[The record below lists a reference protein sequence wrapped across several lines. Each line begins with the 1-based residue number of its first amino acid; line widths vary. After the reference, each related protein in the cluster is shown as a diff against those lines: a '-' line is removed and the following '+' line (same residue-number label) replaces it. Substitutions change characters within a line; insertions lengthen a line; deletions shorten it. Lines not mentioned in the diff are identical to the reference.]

1 MNPEEELNPITGLPP
16 KKPRINK
23 ITGLPVD
30 PNKESLPFTGDPMA
44 YGFTRDMSDYTSRGI
59 RVTPYQNIDEQRAE
73 EQGTL
78 ETWGRGIARA
88 GTTFGTTLGTTVIGG
103 IEGIA
108 RVEDELIRN
117 GWDEVNFADAFV
129 TNNQSAQYFTN
140 VANKVREDLPI
151 FKTAEED
158 SRQGTLQDIFSAHYL
173 AGDFLDGMAYVG
185 AAMASAALTGGAGLG
200 SLTISGVKGGLNL
213 AARVPGVKAA
223 MAATKATRAFQAGAS
238 AATASTKYMTATY
251 SALAATRAARA
262 VRAVP
267 GFGAASKYVSTVAPR
282 KQMLAKAI
290 DTSFFLSTTEAAVE
304 ALDVKEQSKQKLL
317 EQALIKYKVEREE
330 DLPIQVRQN
339 IEIASNN
346 LAGVGYAANL
356 PMLMLTNSIFFSLLK
371 PVQGARIG
379 GITFKGGK
387 AIYNPGS
394 IAKRATKVIGLD
406 AASEAVQEGY
416 QWGIQQQLI
425 NNELNKYNDMGS
437 VATFHELMKDRE
449 NYFADAI
456 NKTPDLFNQLLKAP
470 FDPEGRSAMITGAL
484 VGGITS
490 AMRLGVTKPFAE
502 EDARG
507 KMAETLLNSE
517 YFSDLRE
524 KAARSNRVATHLKNK
539 EFFEKQGDTEA
550 AERELAAAFQEE
562 AIFHVKNGTWEAF
575 LKRIELEA
583 EKPLDQFKEDYQIKD
598 NNFTEEDRQKIVD
611 RLADNLSD
619 LAMFHTNLEFVFPG
633 TKMPTG
639 LKKKFYSK
647 EKLAEIEN
655 KRKEESIYKN
665 AILRS
670 HFTIKTI
677 NTQLDK
683 VFEDLNSKIPGIAE
697 KLQELKDVKRNLF
710 GELLSKKELQ
720 DTDMFEKIRL
730 TNKELVEKF
739 VEVDNLISDPVQK
752 LIFDQYKENIYDLM
766 QERDTYE
773 LAKTNLTR
781 SPEKRDLFLSRMKL
795 AEENKIYEEREKIIQ
810 SAIDEAQTSKD
821 LSDRKQGFKNELD
834 EHPSLKTRLED
845 EITKKLAEENEID
858 KRFHSMTKSEVQAL
872 DPSKL
877 SPQEAYV
884 RTLHLAKRTEE
895 KAKPTEK
902 KESKKPTKETTEPK
916 EKEKE
921 KEKTK
926 KATTTRAAN
935 IKRDQGKKV
944 ADKALKLISLRNTNR
959 HTDAAGVSRGQF
971 EITQISVN
979 NKAVDAVVVDSNGN
993 PTPGLATRT
1002 LNGTPIIDFQL
1013 LGSPQVAKNDQVELK
1028 VIRDDWWVNSALA
1041 KEDEELH
1048 YKNIPIYIVHNGTPI
1063 GILQSG
1069 DHAARQA
1076 AFEADKTGGK
1086 VTTTIS
1092 DKNRGYIF
1100 TGVETSPNGASV
1112 ERHFYSLKE
1121 SDNSANTPENI
1132 IAIVNTSGVKTTLD
1146 LSAEANEQIA
1156 LSIQTELSTGNLTY
1170 GQVVRIETAPTGK
1183 LVPLPVQ
1190 TATLN
1195 EDAQQA
1201 AIRLILEGKVLEFQ
1215 TLVGTNSLIN
1225 PTENPKSK
1233 FPLWIEYVGDKTFF
1247 IFKPKFVSKSVEI
1260 SRELTNLIEE
1270 NDDNVFVR
1278 IELEDLQHMLQNN
1291 GFDDREITAET
1302 IMNFLVK
1309 LEEEVDSE
1317 TGDVRYM
1324 YNSYFERPLS
1334 STEYFMIAKEV
1345 PSFGAEIFTDQL
1357 TVKRYNVDIDTL
1369 SSPETKFTSPVT
1381 GNSYKSY
1388 YEYLTSENE
1397 QAAVRNGSSAILA
1410 TSYKNINT
1418 NPDGTGGSVFY
1429 DVELTLSPEFE
1440 VDGVKQDIDNQ
1451 ILRTAPETF
1460 EEETEAEETQAPETK
1475 TETAVNLDALF
1486 NPESTQPTPA
1496 TTEKPVVQTFVDAKG
1511 RESVVT
1517 ATTSTKEVEGVTVTD
1532 VSYEQLRE
1540 GRNVAFGGKQLSK
1553 DELISQY
1560 DFTEESLEILE
1571 SLDGSATVLK
1581 ESSGGGRF
1589 FPTVTVRYKGETF
1602 TLALNSSSVQPITA
1616 TSALES
1622 TQPTQLTRPE
1632 EAQKG
1637 QVASTEETAKIEKEL
1652 EELREELKLA
1662 EELLKTIEENE
1673 LEEKIDDAIESEVT
1687 AEVAE
1692 QLQEE
1697 LGVNTEEEVKEA
1709 VKKAVKEDLLK
1720 NGISNIR
1727 DKASSLLDK
1736 VVQNIKKIIVGVLL
1750 AGTIFSGYSFT
1761 SNYSIED
1768 VESFVTRGLVKTG
1781 LYTPQEETLELKEE
1795 SSVPIIN
1802 YDQAYENS
1810 ITKFEKLNQGSDGIW
1825 SYRNQ
1830 WLNKNG
1836 FEYIAGANNQNLKE
1850 NGNVV
1855 YKGVEGVA
1863 HHLIMLS
1870 EAGDLTEFTS
1880 DSDLRS
1886 ISDEV
1891 LKGAK
1896 AKNDYVPVIT
1906 RLPEGRVQMTYKRA
1920 SEVNSQ
1926 TEFTPIR
1933 LRQTLV
1939 SDLDFDKKSS
1949 AEGFKNTIG
1958 AVTQKST
1965 GEGFNSL
1972 VYVTKDSYG
1981 KFSGG
1986 AVVLLFNDK
1995 LGNLIVREYSGSING
2010 IVREISNVK
2019 TEFGVSDNDI
2029 TLGVYDAGSY
2039 TGKVGAIDNEVN
2051 PERYRGYNPSDKA
2064 GSSLMIPQQKSK
2076 LPFETDPVSSSL
2088 FLLGLLKRARA
2099 KEKIS
2104 DEEIEQIKSKIQ
2116 DLKSSIET
2124 LEKRLNTLTQSQTV
2138 LEQGATTSKRRRRAS
2153 IDLQEEQ
2160 NEDGE
2165 RLRNECNS
2173 DFDDSPF

>member
-1 MNPEEELNPITGLPP
+1 MNPEEELNPITGLPR
-16 KKPRINK
+16 KKPRINR
-23 ITGLPVD
+23 ISGLPVD
-30 PNKESLPFTGDPMA
+30 PSKEGRPFTGDPMA

-73 EQGTL
+73 RQGTL
-78 ETWGRGIARA
+78 ETWGRGIGRA
-88 GTTFGTTLGTTVIGG
+88 TTTFGTALGSTFIGG
-103 IEGIA
+103 LEGIVRLQDQIIGA
-108 RVEDELIRN
+108 TATGELERVNLAEA
-117 GWDEVNFADAFV
+117 FATDNV
-129 TNNQSAQYFTN
+129 STQYFTN
-140 VANKVREDLPI
+140 VANNVREDLPI

-173 AGDFLDGMAYVG
+173 AGDFLDGVAYVG
-185 AAMASAALTGGAGLG
+185 AAAASVWLTGGAGGG
-200 SLTISGVKGGLNL
+200 SLLLSGARGGLSL
-213 AARVPGVKAA
+213 AARVPGVRTAI
-223 MAATKATRAFQAGAS
+223 AATKATRAFQAGAS
-238 AATASTKYMTATY
+238 AATASSKYMAATY
-251 SALAATRAARA
+251 ASLAATKAARA

-267 GFGAASKYVSTVAPR
+267 GFAVASKYVSTVAPR
-282 KQMLAKAI
+282 KKMLAKAI

-317 EQALIKYKVEREE
+317 QEALKKYNVEREE

-371 PVQGARIG
+371 PIQGASIKGIG
-379 GITFKGGK
+379 FKGGK

-394 IAKRATKVIGLD
+394 MAKRTAKFLALD

-416 QWGIQQQLI
+416 QWGIQQELI

-484 VGGITS
+484 VGSTAS
-490 AMRLGVTKPFAE
+490 AMRLGITKPFAE

-517 YFSDLRE
+517 FFSNLRE

-539 EFFEKQGDTEA
+539 EFFEQQGDLEA

-575 LKRIELEA
+575 LKRIELES

-598 NNFTEEDRQKIVD
+598 ENFTEEDRQRIVD

-619 LAMFHTNLEFVFPG
+619 LAMFYTNLEFVFPG
-633 TKMPTG
+633 TQMPTG

-697 KLQELKDVKRNLF
+697 KLQELKEVKRNLF

-720 DTDMFEKIRL
+720 DKDMFEKIRL

-739 VEVDNLISDPVQK
+739 EEIDNLISDPVQK

-834 EHPSLKTRLED
+834 EHPNLKTRLED
-845 EITKKLAEENEID
+845 EITKKLAEEDEID
-858 KRFHSMTKSEVQAL
+858 KKFNSMTKSEVQAL

-902 KESKKPTKETTEPK
+902 KESKKSTKATTEPK

-921 KEKTK
+921 KTK
-926 KATTTRAAN
+926 KANTTRAAN
-935 IKRDQGKKV
+935 IKRNQGKKV

-959 HTDAAGVSRGQF
+959 HTDSAGVSRRQF

-979 NKAVDAVVVDSNGN
+979 KKAVDAVVVDSNGN

-1028 VIRDDWWVNSALA
+1028 VIRDDWWVNSELA

-1048 YKNIPIYIVHNGTPI
+1048 YKNIPIYSVHNGTPI

-1069 DHAARQA
+1069 EHPARQA

-1100 TGVETSPNGASV
+1100 TGVETSPNGTSV
-1112 ERHFYSLKE
+1112 ERHFYNLKE
-1121 SDNSANTPENI
+1121 SDNSTNTPENI
-1132 IAIVNTSGVKTTLD
+1132 IAIVNTSGVRTTLD
-1146 LSAEANEQIA
+1146 LSEEANEQIA
-1156 LSIQTELSTGNLTY
+1156 ISVQTELSTGNLTY
-1170 GQVVRIETAPTGK
+1170 GQVVRIETSPTGK

-1195 EDAQQA
+1195 EDAQQT

-1225 PTENPKSK
+1225 PDENKKSK

-1247 IFKPKFVSKSVEI
+1247 IFKPKFVSKTVEI

-1291 GFDDREITAET
+1291 GFDDREMTGET

-1309 LEEEVDSE
+1309 FEEEINPDNGSVKY
-1317 TGDVRYM
+1317 V
-1324 YNSYFERPLS
+1324 YNTYFERPLS
-1334 STEYFMIAKEV
+1334 STEYFTIAKEV

-1369 SSPETKFTSPVT
+1369 SSPGSKFTSPVT

-1410 TSYKNINT
+1410 TSYKNVNT

-1451 ILRTAPETF
+1451 ILRTKQETF
-1460 EEETEAEETQAPETK
+1460 EEETQEEETQAPETK
-1475 TETAVNLDALF
+1475 TETGVNLDALF
-1486 NPESTQPTPA
+1486 NPESTQPTPVSTDA
-1496 TTEKPVVQTFVDAKG
+1496 KADKPVINIYWGSPETSTNTRVLSNLAPRKFRYQG
-1511 RESVVT
+1511 REYGSVEHAYQSNKSGTFDQVT
-1517 ATTSTKEVEGVTVTD
+1517 YDKYVKAGGFGTKIRGKAVTKGFDNLQLMRDLVVESFKQNPNQAALLLNYSDFTHTTNEVIDKAFLEGVKLA
-1532 VSYEQLRE
+1532 QK
-1540 GRNVAFGGKQLSK
+1540 NA
-1553 DELISQY
+1553 EL
-1560 DFTEESLEILE
+1560 
-1571 SLDGSATVLK
+1571 
-1581 ESSGGGRF
+1581 
-1589 FPTVTVRYKGETF
+1589 
-1602 TLALNSSSVQPITA
+1602 
-1616 TSALES
+1616 SALES
-1622 TQPTQLTRPE
+1622 SQPTQP
-1632 EAQKG
+1632 
-1637 QVASTEETAKIEKEL
+1637 
-1652 EELREELKLA
+1652 
-1662 EELLKTIEENE
+1662 
-1673 LEEKIDDAIESEVT
+1673 
-1687 AEVAE
+1687 
-1692 QLQEE
+1692 
-1697 LGVNTEEEVKEA
+1697 EEVKDES
-1709 VKKAVKEDLLK
+1709 K
-1720 NGISNIR
+1720 N
-1727 DKASSLLDK
+1727 
-1736 VVQNIKKIIVGVLL
+1736 
-1750 AGTIFSGYSFT
+1750 
-1761 SNYSIED
+1761 
-1768 VESFVTRGLVKTG
+1768 
-1781 LYTPQEETLELKEE
+1781 
-1795 SSVPIIN
+1795 
-1802 YDQAYENS
+1802 
-1810 ITKFEKLNQGSDGIW
+1810 
-1825 SYRNQ
+1825 
-1830 WLNKNG
+1830 
-1836 FEYIAGANNQNLKE
+1836 
-1850 NGNVV
+1850 
-1855 YKGVEGVA
+1855 
-1863 HHLIMLS
+1863 
-1870 EAGDLTEFTS
+1870 
-1880 DSDLRS
+1880 
-1886 ISDEV
+1886 
-1891 LKGAK
+1891 
-1896 AKNDYVPVIT
+1896 
-1906 RLPEGRVQMTYKRA
+1906 
-1920 SEVNSQ
+1920 
-1926 TEFTPIR
+1926 
-1933 LRQTLV
+1933 
-1939 SDLDFDKKSS
+1939 
-1949 AEGFKNTIG
+1949 
-1958 AVTQKST
+1958 
-1965 GEGFNSL
+1965 
-1972 VYVTKDSYG
+1972 
-1981 KFSGG
+1981 
-1986 AVVLLFNDK
+1986 
-1995 LGNLIVREYSGSING
+1995 
-2010 IVREISNVK
+2010 
-2019 TEFGVSDNDI
+2019 
-2029 TLGVYDAGSY
+2029 
-2039 TGKVGAIDNEVN
+2039 
-2051 PERYRGYNPSDKA
+2051 
-2064 GSSLMIPQQKSK
+2064 
-2076 LPFETDPVSSSL
+2076 
-2088 FLLGLLKRARA
+2088 
-2099 KEKIS
+2099 
-2104 DEEIEQIKSKIQ
+2104 
-2116 DLKSSIET
+2116 
-2124 LEKRLNTLTQSQTV
+2124 
-2138 LEQGATTSKRRRRAS
+2138 RRRRANK
-2153 IDLQEEQ
+2153 DLHVEQ
-2160 NEDGE
+2160 NEEGE
-2165 RLRNECNS
+2165 RIRKECNT

>member
-1 MNPEEELNPITGLPP
+1 MNPEEELNPITGLPR
-16 KKPRINK
+16 KKPRINR
-23 ITGLPVD
+23 ISGLPVD
-30 PNKESLPFTGDPMA
+30 PSKEGLPFTGDPMA

-59 RVTPYQNIDEQRAE
+59 RVTPYQDIDEQRAE
-73 EQGTL
+73 RQGTL
-78 ETWGRGIARA
+78 ETWGRGIRRA
-88 GTTFGTTLGTTVIGG
+88 GTTFGTALGTTVIGG
-103 IEGIA
+103 IEGVA
-108 RVEDELIRN
+108 RLEDQLRR
-117 GWDEVNFADAFV
+117 GGLDEVNLYDAF
-129 TNNQSAQYFTN
+129 TGSNQSAQYLN
-140 VANKVREDLPI
+140 ELNNRVREDLPI

-158 SRQGTLQDIFSAHYL
+158 SRQGTLQDIFSAHYI
-173 AGDFLDGMAYVG
+173 AGDFLDAMAYVG
-185 AAMASAALTGGAGLG
+185 AAAASMWLTGGAGLG
-200 SLTISGVKGGLNL
+200 SLTASGIRGGLNL

-238 AATASTKYMTATY
+238 ATAASSKYMAATY
-251 SALAATRAARA
+251 SALAATKAARA
-262 VRAVP
+262 VRAIP
-267 GFGAASKYVSTVAPR
+267 GFAAASTYVSTIAPR
-282 KQMLAKAI
+282 KQILAKAI
-290 DTSFFLSTTEAAVE
+290 DSSFYMSTSEAAVE
-304 ALDVKEQSKQKLL
+304 ALETKEQSKQKLL
-317 EQALIKYKVEREE
+317 QEALKKYNVEREE

-371 PVQGARIG
+371 PIQASSIKGIG
-379 GITFKGGK
+379 FKGGK

-394 IAKRATKVIGLD
+394 MAKRTAKFLGLD

-449 NYFADAI
+449 RYFADAI

-484 VGGITS
+484 VGSTAS
-490 AMRLGVTKPFAE
+490 AMRLGITKPFAE

-575 LKRIELEA
+575 LKRIELES

-598 NNFTEEDRQKIVD
+598 DNFTEEDRQRIVD

-739 VEVDNLISDPVQK
+739 EEIDNLISDPVQK

-845 EITKKLAEENEID
+845 EITKKLAEEDEID

-926 KATTTRAAN
+926 KANTTRAAN
-935 IKRDQGKKV
+935 IKRNQGKKV

-1069 DHAARQA
+1069 DHPARQA

-1100 TGVETSPNGASV
+1100 TGVETSPNGTSV
-1112 ERHFYSLKE
+1112 ERHFYNLKE

-1156 LSIQTELSTGNLTY
+1156 LSVQTELSTGNLTY

-1195 EDAQQA
+1195 EDAQQT

-1247 IFKPKFVSKSVEI
+1247 IFKPKFVSKTVEI

-1475 TETAVNLDALF
+1475 TETEVNLDALF
-1486 NPESTQPTPA
+1486 NYLTSENEQAAIEVVSENYTPQLLRANPNKLFLFGDNNLRTGKGGQAIIRNEPNALGISTKLRPANTADAFMSDTQLAENKAVIDSDIRKAKERAAKEGKIIALPKGGFGTGLAALATKAPQTFAYLNKRLQEEFGFNNTTGELSALQPTQPT
-1496 TTEKPVVQTFVDAKG
+1496 TVTKDAKINVKG
-1511 RESVVT
+1511 ALVSQG
-1517 ATTSTKEVEGVTVTD
+1517 TSIE
-1532 VSYEQLRE
+1532 
-1540 GRNVAFGGKQLSK
+1540 
-1553 DELISQY
+1553 
-1560 DFTEESLEILE
+1560 LEIVGDTGKPFLLTVDRKGKITLFSE
-1571 SLDGSATVLK
+1571 KQLDGSYIAGEYAPK
-1581 ESSGGGRF
+1581 EAVDKLYNKYVPEKTREAITNWVNAFTGSWAAPETEDGKRF
-1589 FPTVTVRYKGETF
+1589 DKVEKS
-1602 TLALNSSSVQPITA
+1602 LNA
-1616 TSALES
+1616 ELSALEP
-1622 TQPTQLTRPE
+1622 TQPTAVTLDTPRFNPDNPE
-1632 EAQKG
+1632 AI
-1637 QVASTEETAKIEKEL
+1637 SYPIKINGKYAGVISVDNEGYISSSIGMAGVEL
-1652 EELREELKLA
+1652 EEEFQGKGYGTKVYLALASKLA
-1662 EELLKTIEENE
+1662 EEGKTLKSEFFGKQDINDSANRVWKSLLNE
-1673 LEEKIDDAIESEVT
+1673 GLAVNKGDYFEVISQPT
-1687 AEVAE
+1687 
-1692 QLQEE
+1692 QP
-1697 LGVNTEEEVKEA
+1697 EEVKDES
-1709 VKKAVKEDLLK
+1709 KKK
-1720 NGISNIR
+1720 
-1727 DKASSLLDK
+1727 
-1736 VVQNIKKIIVGVLL
+1736 
-1750 AGTIFSGYSFT
+1750 
-1761 SNYSIED
+1761 
-1768 VESFVTRGLVKTG
+1768 
-1781 LYTPQEETLELKEE
+1781 
-1795 SSVPIIN
+1795 
-1802 YDQAYENS
+1802 
-1810 ITKFEKLNQGSDGIW
+1810 
-1825 SYRNQ
+1825 
-1830 WLNKNG
+1830 
-1836 FEYIAGANNQNLKE
+1836 
-1850 NGNVV
+1850 
-1855 YKGVEGVA
+1855 
-1863 HHLIMLS
+1863 
-1870 EAGDLTEFTS
+1870 
-1880 DSDLRS
+1880 
-1886 ISDEV
+1886 
-1891 LKGAK
+1891 
-1896 AKNDYVPVIT
+1896 
-1906 RLPEGRVQMTYKRA
+1906 
-1920 SEVNSQ
+1920 
-1926 TEFTPIR
+1926 
-1933 LRQTLV
+1933 
-1939 SDLDFDKKSS
+1939 
-1949 AEGFKNTIG
+1949 
-1958 AVTQKST
+1958 
-1965 GEGFNSL
+1965 
-1972 VYVTKDSYG
+1972 
-1981 KFSGG
+1981 
-1986 AVVLLFNDK
+1986 
-1995 LGNLIVREYSGSING
+1995 
-2010 IVREISNVK
+2010 
-2019 TEFGVSDNDI
+2019 
-2029 TLGVYDAGSY
+2029 
-2039 TGKVGAIDNEVN
+2039 
-2051 PERYRGYNPSDKA
+2051 
-2064 GSSLMIPQQKSK
+2064 
-2076 LPFETDPVSSSL
+2076 
-2088 FLLGLLKRARA
+2088 
-2099 KEKIS
+2099 
-2104 DEEIEQIKSKIQ
+2104 
-2116 DLKSSIET
+2116 
-2124 LEKRLNTLTQSQTV
+2124 
-2138 LEQGATTSKRRRRAS
+2138 RRRAS